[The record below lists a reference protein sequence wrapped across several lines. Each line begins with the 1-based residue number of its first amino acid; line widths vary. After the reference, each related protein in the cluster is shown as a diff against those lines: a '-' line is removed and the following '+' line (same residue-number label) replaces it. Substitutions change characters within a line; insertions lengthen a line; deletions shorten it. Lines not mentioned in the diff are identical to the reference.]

1 MLHAPLMQ
9 HRKTYHTPAAQSH
22 LARTLAG
29 VVAAAGV
36 GLGAPRVTATGAG
49 GGLTASQRVAAVAR
63 GAHLT
68 PLPGRVGPAVLDTG
82 RHQPETRHW
91 TGELRRPTG
100 QADRQTTARDTALD
114 RRTETPDRTGELRRP
129 TGQADSHTTETRP
142 RDGIRESD

>member
-9 HRKTYHTPAAQSH
+9 HLTTHHTPAAQSH
-22 LARTLAG
+22 LAGTLAG

-36 GLGAPRVTATGAG
+36 GLGAPRVTAAGAA

-68 PLPGRVGPAVLDTG
+68 PLPGRVGPTVLHTA

-91 TGELRRPTG
+91 TGELRCPTG
-100 QADRQTTARDTALD
+100 QADR
-114 RRTETPDRTGELRRP
+114 
-129 TGQADSHTTETRP
+129 HTTETRP
-142 RDGIRESD
+142 RDGIGESD